1 MYNENEIR
9 QLIIGYS
16 WRQNLLEDKVY
27 QYDSTSIGQY
37 GIESVMSNGQGGT
50 GDKVLVRVIQND
62 RDNRHSQKLIEE
74 LDFVDKYENC
84 ITNDKNYHILQL
96 LKRGEKIKTIERL
109 LNISERTVYDRVK
122 AIVKVYMEQQAK
134 HN

>member
-16 WRQNLLEDKVY
+16 WRRNLLEDKVY

-37 GIESVMSNGQGGT
+37 GIESVMPNGKGGT
-50 GDKVLVRVIQND
+50 GNKVLVRVIQND
-62 RDNRHSQKLIEE
+62 RDNKHSQKLIEE
-74 LDFVDKYENC
+74 LDFVDRYENC
-84 ITNDKNYHILQL
+84 IANDKNYHILQL

-109 LNISERTVYDRVK
+109 LNISERNVYDRIK
-122 AIVKVYMEQQAK
+122 AIVKVYMEQQT
-134 HN
+134 

>member
-16 WRQNLLEDKVY
+16 WRRNLLEDKVY

-37 GIESVMSNGQGGT
+37 GIESAMPKGQGGT

>member
-16 WRQNLLEDKVY
+16 WRRNLLEDKVY

-37 GIESVMSNGQGGT
+37 GIESVMPNGQGGA
-50 GDKVLVRVIQND
+50 GNKVLVRVIQND
-62 RDNRHSQKLIEE
+62 RDNKHSQKLIEE
-74 LDFVDKYENC
+74 LDFVDRYENC

-109 LNISERTVYDRVK
+109 LNISERNVYDRIK
-122 AIVKVYMEQQAK
+122 AIVKVYMEQQT
-134 HN
+134 